1 MFHTYRETKP
11 LHVNNE
17 SLNKEMLYA
26 HMAAFYTDD
35 GLGWQPR
42 LLLNTPVTPV
52 HCSVIGSPDFTI

>member
-1 MFHTYRETKP
+1 
-11 LHVNNE
+11 
-17 SLNKEMLYA
+17 MLYA